1 MADTT
6 DRKRL
11 SQVQSS
17 DLSESRIN
25 DDFVHWLKTSGL
37 NYLLLVLVAIAAF
50 MGLQAWKKKDQEKR
64 QAAWAE
70 LGEAT
75 LPEAL
80 ADIAERNVGIDSVS
94 LIAWLA
100 AGDAHLRDLQT
111 GTIGGGGQNPDGT
124 PVVGEP
130 MTDDQRKIALEA
142 ADRYYQ
148 KVLDATK
155 DRREIAGVQPF
166 VLSALFGQAAIAES
180 GGDLAKAKTA
190 LEQAATLADTT
201 FPRYAGHAKTRIETL
216 ALLETPAR
224 IPAKAELPVK
234 AAPTP
239 VTPVLEDELLKSLQE
254 QLGAPITAD
263 PQPAPANEVPAQP
276 AQPETPP
283 SEPAPA
289 TP

>member
-11 SQVQSS
+11 SQVQST

-50 MGLQAWKKKDQEKR
+50 MGLQAWKKKGEEKR
-64 QAAWAE
+64 QTAWAE

-75 LPEAL
+75 LPQAL
-80 ADIAERNVGIDSVS
+80 ADIAERHADVDSVA
-94 LIAWLA
+94 LVAWLS
-100 AGDAHLRDLQT
+100 AGDAHLRELQT
-111 GTIGGGGQNPDGT
+111 GMIGGGGQNPDGT
-124 PVVGEP
+124 PILGEP
-130 MTDDQRKIALEA
+130 LTADQRTVALEA

-148 KVLDATK
+148 KVIDVTK
-155 DRREIAGVQPF
+155 DRRGMPGMQPF
-166 VLSALFGQAAIAES
+166 VLSALFGKAAIAES
-180 GGDLAKAKTA
+180 RGDLATARTA
-190 LEQAATLADTT
+190 LEDASTLAAETY
-201 FPRYAGHAKTRIETL
+201 PRYAGHAKTRLETL

-234 AAPTP
+234 PVPAAPAAAT
-239 VTPVLEDELLKSLQE
+239 VEDELLKSLQE
-254 QLGAPITAD
+254 QLGAPLTAD
-263 PQPAPANEVPAQP
+263 PQPG
-276 AQPETPP
+276 ETPAETP
-283 SEPAPA
+283 ADTPPAEPAPA